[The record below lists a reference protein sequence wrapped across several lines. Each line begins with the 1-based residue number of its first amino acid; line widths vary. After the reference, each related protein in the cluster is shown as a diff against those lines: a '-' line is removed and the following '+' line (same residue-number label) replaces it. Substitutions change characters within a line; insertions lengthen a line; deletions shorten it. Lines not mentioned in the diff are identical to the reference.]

1 MDLKTRA
8 TNILT
13 RPAAEW
19 PVIATETTAPTDLIT
34 SYAAPLSAIP
44 AICGFI
50 GFSIVGMSIPFV
62 GTTVRTGILS
72 GLTSAVVQFVLGLV
86 GIYVSAIIIEKLAPT
101 FQSRGDTT
109 QAMKLVVFASTPI
122 WIGGV
127 LRLIPAL
134 GVLVIL
140 AALYAIYLFYL
151 GLPSV
156 MHTPADKVIPYM
168 VVAAIVIIVVNL
180 CFGFIVAAVTGAGG
194 YRGF

>member
-13 RPAAEW
+13 KPAQEW

-34 SYAAPLSAIP
+34 SYAVPLSAIP

-50 GFSIVGMSIPFV
+50 GLSIVGVSIPLM
-62 GTTVRTGILS
+62 GTIRTPILS
-72 GLTSAVVQFVLGLV
+72 GLASAVVRFVLGIV

-101 FQSRGDTT
+101 FQSKGDTT

-122 WIGGV
+122 WIAGV
-127 LRLIPAL
+127 LQIIPAL
-134 GVLVIL
+134 GLLVIL

-151 GLPSV
+151 GLPPV

-168 VVAAIVIIVVNL
+168 VVAAIVIFAINL
-180 CFGFIVAAVTGAGG
+180 CFGFIAAAVSGAGG